1 MTALLEGIKGLIR
14 RNEGLADNLSSTEVK
29 HYAAEVLKRLKRGNT
44 IDMLEYYLRQLRTPG
59 SRPSQ
64 VSPAAHILAGRV
76 FALFH
81 SESVVPD
88 RRAASVPNGG
98 RARVGL

>member
-14 RNEGLADNLSSTEVK
+14 RSEGLADNLSTTEVK
-29 HYAAEVLKRLKRGNT
+29 HYAAEVLLRLRRGNT
-44 IDMLEYYLRQLRTPG
+44 IDMLEHYLRQLRKPE
-59 SRPSQ
+59 SRQFQ

-81 SESVVPD
+81 SDVKGHS
-88 RRAASVPNGG
+88 
-98 RARVGL
+98 

>member
-29 HYAAEVLKRLKRGNT
+29 HYAAEVLHRLRHGNT
-44 IDMLEYYLRQLRTPG
+44 IEMLEYYLRQLGAPG
-59 SRPSQ
+59 SRPTQ
-64 VSPAAHILAGRV
+64 VSPAAQILAGRV

-81 SESVVPD
+81 SD
-88 RRAASVPNGG
+88 LRG
-98 RARVGL
+98 RS

>member
-29 HYAAEVLKRLKRGNT
+29 HYAAEVLSRLRHGST
-44 IDMLEYYLRQLRTPG
+44 IEMLEYYLRQLRAPG
-59 SRPSQ
+59 SRQSQ
-64 VSPAAHILAGRV
+64 VSPAAHILAGRL

-81 SESVVPD
+81 SDVRERS
-88 RRAASVPNGG
+88 
-98 RARVGL
+98 